1 LLCVL
6 PSWLK
11 PNAADYGSE
20 HQGLVQQPRDYAS
33 LRWND
38 GEFHNIFLGK
48 TRLRT
53 FLYTN
58 MLLEVWANPALGIRA
73 LFLRGAPSGEAPG
86 ATSAFVETRG
96 GAKKK
101 MHFVKDLTEKTSD
114 FCRWMSCA
122 SIASALWLASGYAK
136 DVSGSSDHPA
146 LSRIAGSTIVVYE
159 RKDQAEIR
167 IPLERVIFD
176 LQTRKFNAFKT
187 ISASGRLTRILYA
200 LPDGSTPQAA
210 AGYYEN
216 TLRQANCEVLF
227 SGAQNQLDNGNDRF
241 VNQAYYGDLPER
253 TYNLLLL
260 NRENAYLAGKLNW
273 NGRDLYVRLY
283 TFANR
288 EGHGTNLVKKDRV
301 GALGTSGCCG
311 SRSGASTHCSRHI

>member
-176 LQTRKFNAFKT
+176 LQTQKFNAFKT
-187 ISASGRLTRILYA
+187 NLSFRSINSHTVRASGWEHSAGRCGILRERVAPSQWRGPLFRCAESTR
-200 LPDGSTPQAA
+200 
-210 AGYYEN
+210 
-216 TLRQANCEVLF
+216 
-227 SGAQNQLDNGNDRF
+227 
-241 VNQAYYGDLPER
+241 
-253 TYNLLLL
+253 
-260 NRENAYLAGKLNW
+260 
-273 NGRDLYVRLY
+273 
-283 TFANR
+283 
-288 EGHGTNLVKKDRV
+288 
-301 GALGTSGCCG
+301 
-311 SRSGASTHCSRHI
+311 